1 MWCELSIRSSVC
13 PTCLSAC
20 CVFLLAFLLFP
31 ASVSPLPL
39 SYWRDASLFVFLS
52 SVFLFV
58 LLYPNLFSTPGSKR
72 MSHCAITALPI
83 HASAFLHLSRSA
95 CVLPAHWVLPR
106 EAENSLLILYDPKSF
121 FFLRDLASLIDVF
134 LHIFQ
139 LGLKVCGAVCGVA
152 CHRYHRNNRQAICA
166 TFARARKLTEKSRR
180 FAV

>member
-121 FFLRDLASLIDVF
+121 FFSERPCFPYRCVSAHFPARLEGVWKLYVESPAIGITGITDKPFVPP
-134 LHIFQ
+134 LHVQ
-139 LGLKVCGAVCGVA
+139 
-152 CHRYHRNNRQAICA
+152 
-166 TFARARKLTEKSRR
+166 ES
-180 FAV
+180 